1 MQRTWPSPPS
11 LLQLIYDVDVDVFR
25 YFFVCHLLLPAYS
38 QESSEI
44 PSLKTLNQLS
54 IISLVIQGS
63 DMYSSTEQMLDM
75 YMFSLVLVIV
85 GPVINLGNI

>member
-1 MQRTWPSPPS
+1 M
-11 LLQLIYDVDVDVFR
+11 
-25 YFFVCHLLLPAYS
+25 CHSLLPAYS

-54 IISLVIQGS
+54 IILLVIQGS
-63 DMYSSTEQMLDM
+63 DVYSSTEQMLDI

-85 GPVINLGNI
+85 GPVIREHMTRAEM